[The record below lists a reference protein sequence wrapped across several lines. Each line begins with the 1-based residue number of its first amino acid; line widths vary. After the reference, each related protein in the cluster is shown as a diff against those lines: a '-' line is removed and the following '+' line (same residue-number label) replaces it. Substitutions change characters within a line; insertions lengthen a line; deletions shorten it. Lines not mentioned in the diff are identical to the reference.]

1 LKKFK
6 DENRDDLKIEKWC
19 QKTRDIQ
26 KMATIEQI
34 NEIKVHPNADKLELA
49 MIKGFQCIVP
59 KGQYNKSDIII
70 FIQPDYVLPA
80 QDTSNS
86 SWADEYRKYAPKRI
100 RAIKIRDQY
109 SEGIVLQTNLLLTE
123 MRNNVEYMTKK
134 ILDLSGNPSGNLKES
149 VCSKITQA
157 MLDEFCQTGSTMQGL
172 LFQHMIG
179 TDISDL
185 LGIRKYISPD
195 EGSNNN
201 NSQNNSLTLPYNIPK
216 TDEPRFETINL
227 EKLYRTSSSTTISL
241 SGETVD
247 VSLKI
252 DGQSM
257 TVYYNIETDVFGICS
272 RRLQID
278 MSSKDPSDRRFI
290 AHIERY
296 DLENKLR
303 AFCKENKVSLA
314 LRGESYGP
322 GIQSFKLNPHCKL
335 PPGFAL
341 FSVFVFG
348 GNLEDGTHG
357 YQHKG
362 SKFYFRDVGLA
373 LGIPCVPILEENVF
387 LSRQLVEKYSVGIS
401 KLPDGNFY
409 EGCVIKGSSF
419 SFKIINKHYD
429 SQK

>member
-1 LKKFK
+1 
-6 DENRDDLKIEKWC
+6 
-19 QKTRDIQ
+19 
-26 KMATIEQI
+26 MATIEQI
-34 NEIKVHPNADKLELA
+34 HEIKVHPNADKLELA

-59 KGQYNKSDIII
+59 KDQYKKWDIII
-70 FIQPDYVLPA
+70 FIQPDYVLPDA
-80 QDTSNS
+80 TRSGS
-86 SWADEYRKYAPKRI
+86 AWADEYRKYAAKRI

-109 SEGIVLQTNLLLTE
+109 SEGIVLKVDILLANFK
-123 MRNNVEYMTKK
+123 NNVEYISKK
-134 ILDLSGNPSGNLKES
+134 ILNLSEHEETI
-149 VCSKITQA
+149 CSKMTQA
-157 MLDEFCQTGSTMQGL
+157 MLDEFCQTGSTMRGL

-185 LGIRKYISPD
+185 LGITKYVSPD
-195 EGSNNN
+195 EGSNNY
-201 NSQNNSLTLPYNIPK
+201 NSQNNSQSLPYNIPK

-227 EKLYRTSSSTTISL
+227 EKLYRTSSTETISL
-241 SGETVD
+241 PGETVD

-257 TVYYNIETDVFGICS
+257 TVYYNVETDVFGICS

-278 MSSKDPSDRRFI
+278 MCSKDPSDRRFI
-290 AHIERY
+290 EHIKRY

-322 GIQSFKLNPHCKL
+322 GIQSFKLNPHCKM

-348 GNLEDGTHG
+348 GSLEDGTHG

-362 SKFYFRDVGLA
+362 SKFYFRDVGRI

-387 LSRQLVEKYSVGIS
+387 LSKELVEKYSIGMS

-409 EGCVIKGSSF
+409 EGAVIKGSSF